1 MIRWPFETASR
12 IQPAARSGVPMASSV
27 SRARLGAPPCSG
39 PDSDPSA
46 ATTAEPTSAP
56 VEATTRAVKVEA
68 LKPWSMVEVMYDS
81 IARTRAASASSPV
94 SM

>member
-1 MIRWPFETASR
+1 MIRCPFETASR

-46 ATTAEPTSAP
+46 ATTAEPASAP
-56 VEATTRAVKVEA
+56 VEVTTRAVKVEA
-68 LKPWSMVEVMYDS
+68 LKPCSMVEVMYAS
-81 IARTRAASASSPV
+81 IARTRAGSASSPV